1 MLRIIEKTKIWF
13 SISIIIIIIGLSFL
27 ATKGLNFGIDFNG
40 GTIVTIEMG
49 KDFNQNQKEEADKI
63 IHKYDVNA
71 TSYISNTTQL
81 EIKSNTLTSDS
92 INKIFSELKTKYK
105 LEDKS
110 LISQTNVGP
119 SIGNELK
126 AKAVKALFFAT
137 IAMLMYIGIRFEIKF
152 GIAAIIALIHDI
164 LITLSVYTI
173 FNIPVNSPFIA
184 AILTIVGYSIND
196 TIVIFDRIRENAK
209 KMRGRDVAEIANIS
223 VNQTMSR
230 SINTVLTTLFT
241 IIAVYVFVPA
251 VRDFTFP
258 LIIGILSGAFS
269 SIFIASPIWVILKKT
284 NKKATA

>member
-1 MLRIIEKTKIWF
+1 MLKVIEKTKIWF
-13 SISIIIIIIGLSFL
+13 SISIIIILIGLSFL

-40 GTIVTIEMG
+40 GTIVTVEMG
-49 KDFNQNQKEEADKI
+49 KDFNQKQKEEADKI
-63 IHKYDVNA
+63 IHKYDANA
-71 TSYISNTTQL
+71 TSYIANSTQL
-81 EIKSNTLTSDS
+81 DIKSNTLNSDS
-92 INKIFSELKTKYK
+92 INKIFNELKTKYK

-126 AKAVKALFFAT
+126 TKAVKALLFAT
-137 IAMLMYIGIRFEIKF
+137 IAMLIYIGIRFEIKF
-152 GIAAIIALIHDI
+152 GIAAILALIHDI
-164 LITLSVYTI
+164 LITLSVYAI

-209 KMRGRDVAEIANIS
+209 KMRGKDVAEIANIS

-284 NKKATA
+284 NKKVAA

>member
-1 MLRIIEKTKIWF
+1 MLKIIEKTKLWF
-13 SISIIIIIIGLSFL
+13 SISIIIILIGMTFL
-27 ATKGLNFGIDFNG
+27 VTKGLNFGIDFNG

-49 KDFNQNQKEEADKI
+49 KDFNQKEKEEADKI
-63 IHKYDVNA
+63 IHKYDANA
-71 TSYISNTTQL
+71 TTYIANTTQL
-81 EIKSNTLTSDS
+81 DIKSNSLTSDS

-105 LEDKS
+105 LENKS

-126 AKAVKALFFAT
+126 TKSVKALLFAT
-137 IAMLMYIGIRFEIKF
+137 VAMLIYIGIRFEIKF
-152 GIAAIIALIHDI
+152 GIAAILALIHDI
-164 LITLSVYTI
+164 LITLSVYAV

-196 TIVIFDRIRENAK
+196 TIVIFDRIRENVK
-209 KMRGRDVAEIANIS
+209 KMRGKDIAEIANIS

-251 VRDFTFP
+251 IRDFTFP

-269 SIFIASPIWVILKKT
+269 SIFIASPIWVILKK
-284 NKKATA
+284 NKKKAVA

>member
-1 MLRIIEKTKIWF
+1 MLKIIERTKIWF
-13 SISIIIIIIGLSFL
+13 SISIIIILIGMTFL
-27 ATKGLNFGIDFNG
+27 VTKGLNFGIDFNG

-49 KDFNQNQKEEADKI
+49 KDFNQKQKEEADKI
-63 IHKYDVNA
+63 IHKYDANA
-71 TSYISNTTQL
+71 TSYIANTTQL
-81 EIKSNTLTSDS
+81 DIKSNSLTSDS

-105 LEDKS
+105 LEEKS

-126 AKAVKALFFAT
+126 TKAVKALLFAT
-137 IAMLMYIGIRFEIKF
+137 VAMLIYIGIRFEIKF
-152 GIAAIIALIHDI
+152 GIAAILALIHDI
-164 LITLSVYTI
+164 LITLSVYAI
-173 FNIPVNSPFIA
+173 FDIPVNSPFIA

-196 TIVIFDRIRENAK
+196 TIVIFDRIRENTK
-209 KMRGRDVAEIANIS
+209 KMRGKDVGEIANIS

-284 NKKATA
+284 KKKAVA